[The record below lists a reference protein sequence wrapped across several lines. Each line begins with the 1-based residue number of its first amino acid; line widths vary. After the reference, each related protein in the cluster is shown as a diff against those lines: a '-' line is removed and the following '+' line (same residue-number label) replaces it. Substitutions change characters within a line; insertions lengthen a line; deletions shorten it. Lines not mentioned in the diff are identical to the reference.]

1 MEQAKTD
8 TEMGPATMNED
19 ELVIE
24 DGEASNDEALDVVGL
39 NPDDTA
45 VSNDDGEEGS
55 DGTDQGHWNRE
66 QLEEAQSCLSRWAR
80 RWNVETDPYVAG
92 ISEAVSDGRNMTMW
106 ASLDPYQR
114 LPTPE
119 LRQGQSIS
127 LVAQIL
133 GIIRNVLVFVPVAI
147 TWWAIGEATD
157 RFGQHNSFK
166 PIGDKTN
173 FLDFWQDGYGML
185 DDIKLFGLVGVKI
198 QEIALVDS
206 LIIVAVVVL
215 TLLSSALGQIAEGR
229 GDKAESRALADREDV
244 ALVLTEALEGKR
256 SASPESIAGSIADVL
271 NDLVDA
277 SREVK
282 SAANQLEQASMG
294 VGSFSSQITELN
306 TTLGELSQRV
316 AIQVSGEL
324 VKAVD
329 DLSASVARLN
339 TAVVG
344 DTTRLMGDVIAGLDG
359 VTEQLER
366 TGSSV
371 EFGVK
376 RLRDD
381 LDAIHNR
388 ITGT

>member
-1 MEQAKTD
+1 MD
-8 TEMGPATMNED
+8 ED

-24 DGEASNDEALDVVGL
+24 EDEDADLETADVADLDIEEEGADQEDHDEEPNGSVQGHWDDAQLEQAQAHLTSWTTRWKVQEDPYVVGL
-39 NPDDTA
+39 A
-45 VSNDDGEEGS
+45 
-55 DGTDQGHWNRE
+55 
-66 QLEEAQSCLSRWAR
+66 
-80 RWNVETDPYVAG
+80 
-92 ISEAVSDGRNMTMW
+92 EAVSSRKNMTMW

-114 LPTPE
+114 LPVPP
-119 LRQGQSIS
+119 LRNGRVLSVI
-127 LVAQIL
+127 AQIL
-133 GIIRNVLVFVPVAI
+133 GIARNVLVFVPVAV

-157 RFGQHNSFK
+157 RFGQYNSFK
-166 PIGDKTN
+166 AVGEKTN
-173 FLDFWQDGYGML
+173 FLDFWQNGYGML
-185 DDIKLFGLVGVKI
+185 DDVKLFWVIGVKI

-215 TLLSSALGQIAEGR
+215 TLLSGAIGKAADGQ
-229 GDKAESRALADREDV
+229 GDRAESRAFAEREHV

-282 SAANQLEQASMG
+282 SAATQLEQASTG
-294 VGSFSSQITELN
+294 VAAFSSQIAELN
-306 TTLGELSQRV
+306 TTIAELSQRV
-316 AIQVSGEL
+316 AGQVSGEL

-329 DLSASVARLN
+329 DLSVSVARLN

-344 DTTRLMGDVIAGLDG
+344 DTTRLMGDVIAGLDS

-381 LDAIHNR
+381 LDVIHNR

>member
-1 MEQAKTD
+1 
-8 TEMGPATMNED
+8 MNDD

-24 DGEASNDEALDVVGL
+24 DGEANGEEVLDVVGL
-39 NPDDTA
+39 DSEDTT
-45 VSNDDGEEGS
+45 VDGDEES
-55 DGTDQGHWNRE
+55 DGTGQGHWDRA
-66 QLEEAQSCLSRWAR
+66 QLDRAQSRLSDWAEQ
-80 RWNVETDPYVAG
+80 WNVEADPYVAG
-92 ISEAVSDGRNMTMW
+92 LSETISGGRNMTMW
-106 ASLDPYQR
+106 ASLDPYMR
-114 LPTPE
+114 LPTPA

-157 RFGQHNSFK
+157 RFGQHNSLK
-166 PIGDKTN
+166 QLGEKTN
-173 FLDFWQDGYGML
+173 FLDFWQNGYGML
-185 DDIKLFGLVGVKI
+185 DDIKLFGLIGVKI

-215 TLLSSALGQIAEGR
+215 TLLSSTLGRIAEGR

-277 SREVK
+277 AREVK
-282 SAANQLEQASMG
+282 SAANQLEQASTG

-316 AIQVSGEL
+316 TIQVSGDL

-329 DLSASVARLN
+329 DLSESVARLN

-359 VTEQLER
+359 VTEKLER

-381 LDAIHNR
+381 LDAIHSR